1 MSYSGGQQSFRN
13 GRILMFGFKLGE
25 FLKTFIRM
33 NNTSSGICFDMFPL
47 LLSQWWRSCALH
59 GWLCSVA
66 TLLMTTRL
74 LLVMIRLMR
83 FLSSFDMEELSYDV
97 YSKSGF
103 TLILNGQH
111 VS

>member
-1 MSYSGGQQSFRN
+1 MVA
-13 GRILMFGFKLGE
+13 E
-25 FLKTFIRM
+25 
-33 NNTSSGICFDMFPL
+33 
-47 LLSQWWRSCALH
+47 
-59 GWLCSVA
+59 LCVAWVVVFVA

-97 YSKSGF
+97 YSKSEF

>member
-1 MSYSGGQQSFRN
+1 MVA
-13 GRILMFGFKLGE
+13 E
-25 FLKTFIRM
+25 
-33 NNTSSGICFDMFPL
+33 
-47 LLSQWWRSCALH
+47 
-59 GWLCSVA
+59 LCVAWVVVFVA

-103 TLILNGQH
+103 TLILVNGQH